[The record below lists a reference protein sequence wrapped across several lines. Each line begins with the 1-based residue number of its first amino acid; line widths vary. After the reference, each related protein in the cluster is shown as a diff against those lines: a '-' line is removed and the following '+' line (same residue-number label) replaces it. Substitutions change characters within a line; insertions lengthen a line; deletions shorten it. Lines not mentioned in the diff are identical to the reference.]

1 MDYLFKDFKKLL
13 KKNYQEIRSLQ
24 ADDSTNCMRVYDK
37 NIGSIPVTVDIY
49 NSYVLITDYRTF
61 PDDEMPGPDPDELRS
76 AASSM
81 LYRNLE
87 SVIYARREKL
97 SGHEQHGKQLVA
109 PVRCTVMENG
119 LQFIVELGASIDTGL
134 FLDHAVTRE
143 MIRLEASRR
152 SVLNLFSYT
161 GAFSVYAAA
170 GWSER
175 VVSVDLSGRYLQW
188 AKENMELNGLNG
200 SLYQFIQEDCGNYLD
215 AAAAEKER
223 FDLVVFDPP
232 TFSNSRKMNSTF
244 NVQRDYASYLHR
256 IARILKPSGAVVFS
270 TNLSTFSMNKNILK
284 EYQISEITRET
295 IPLGFSRKRVPHK
308 CWILKT

>member
-13 KKNYQEIRSLQ
+13 KKNYQEIRTLH
-24 ADDSTNCMRVYDK
+24 ADASTNCMRVYDK
-37 NIGSIPVTVDIY
+37 NIGSLPVTVDIY
-49 NSYVLITDYRTF
+49 DSYVLITDYRTLS
-61 PDDEMPGPDPDELRS
+61 DDEIPEPDPDELRS

-97 SGHEQHGKQLVA
+97 SGHEQHEKQPVE
-109 PVRCTVMENG
+109 PVRCTAMENG
-119 LQFIVELGASIDTGL
+119 LQFKVELGSSIDTGL

-143 MIRLEASRR
+143 MVRLEASRR

-170 GWSER
+170 GWAER

-188 AKENMELNGLNG
+188 AKENMELNGLTG
-200 SLYQFIQEDCGNYLD
+200 SRYQFIQEDCGNYLD
-215 AAAAEKER
+215 AAAAGKER

-244 NVQRDYASYLHR
+244 NVQRDYVSYLHR
-256 IARILKPSGAVVFS
+256 IAGILKPSGAVVFS
-270 TNLSTFSMNKNILK
+270 TSLSTFSMHKNMLK

-295 IPLGFSRKRVPHK
+295 IPPGFSRKRVPHK